1 MSESSERRGQKART
15 RESILAGARELIAM
29 GKPVT
34 ITTAAA
40 ESGISK
46 ATAYRYFSD
55 PQVLAAEAGLAVEVS
70 AYEDIIVEARTSRE
84 KVLAV
89 SLYFL
94 DLAIEHEPAF
104 RHYLARHLDA
114 WQSSSGEDKPSRGA
128 RRVRMFERALEEERQ
143 HLSPQRFDALVRA
156 LSMSTG
162 TEAMIALFDIVG
174 TNPEIARATVPE
186 VARSLLDTY
195 LGTE

>member
-1 MSESSERRGQKART
+1 MSESSERRGQKDRT
-15 RESILAGARELIAM
+15 RESILAGARALIAM

-34 ITTAAA
+34 VTTAAM
-40 ESGISK
+40 ESGVSK

-55 PQVLAAEAGLAVEVS
+55 PQVLAAEAGLAVEVG
-70 AYEDIIVEARTSRE
+70 AYEDIIFGAETSRE
-84 KVLAV
+84 KALAV

-104 RHYLARHLDA
+104 RHFLARHLDA
-114 WQSSSGEDKPSRGA
+114 WQSSSGDEKPSRGA
-128 RRVRMFERALEEERQ
+128 RRVRMFERALEDERQ
-143 HLSPQRFDALVRA
+143 RLSPQRFDALVRA
-156 LSMSTG
+156 LSISTG
-162 TEAMIALFDIVG
+162 TEAMIALFDIVK
-174 TNPEIARATVPE
+174 TNAEIARVTVAD